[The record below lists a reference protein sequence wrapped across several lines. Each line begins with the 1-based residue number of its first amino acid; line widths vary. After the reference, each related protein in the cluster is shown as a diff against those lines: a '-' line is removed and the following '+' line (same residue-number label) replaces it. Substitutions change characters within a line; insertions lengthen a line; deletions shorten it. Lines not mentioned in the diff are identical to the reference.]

1 MEQVFKRL
9 ETDFKSQPDREDT
22 LPKDGE
28 VCEISPA
35 ASEVPW
41 SPSSNAVL
49 ARRCFFYTYLYFCFI
64 PNTFPED
71 SNSEQDAA
79 VDINISQSVEAD
91 LTNIASASNS
101 IATPSVT
108 KSCET
113 CCSSSNADVPKGSSC
128 S

>member
-1 MEQVFKRL
+1 MRDQSGSIGGTMVTIIKCSTAQR
-9 ETDFKSQPDREDT
+9 
-22 LPKDGE
+22 
-28 VCEISPA
+28 
-35 ASEVPW
+35 W
-41 SPSSNAVL
+41 
-49 ARRCFFYTYLYFCFI
+49 FFYTYLHLCFI

-91 LTNIASASNS
+91 LINIASASNS
-101 IATPSVT
+101 ITTPSVT
-108 KSCET
+108 KSCKT